1 VRAVTQTRTEPATA
15 EILALLRDP
24 SLKPESIVEEMR
36 CAESAQPCDAG
47 QVLRARE
54 LLGRIAAEETAAG
67 AGLEPQGSGSVSQV
81 AADVSALPEPL
92 AFALV
97 HAAGE
102 RRNSHLLAEIGA
114 AAPKTVSKEAK
125 RELQRLK
132 QKGVQVEEVRSRA
145 APVMKPVPEAEAPA
159 CLVSSIDAF
168 GERAVWWT
176 RATKGGVEV
185 VQAVVSDVKG
195 VLAIDALAMP
205 RRSFRDFLRKLP
217 RGGMVTI
224 AEVPKD
230 WARHLIAAAEEE
242 GVRNGFSPPPAYA
255 EALRILGPAPVVP
268 PRAPGED
275 IELPADQE
283 AALANAG
290 GSLYGD
296 ALFAAW
302 VPEEEDLR
310 AFALKLDEIA
320 VSRLYLDDG
329 QKRQA
334 MYQAAED
341 AAAAYFTP
349 QRRAR
354 YARRLLEMA
363 HVLRVEGRVDL
374 ARIAL
379 AVSRALP
386 ADEGARNAFARGL
399 FVHALE
405 QRFARG
411 REAPPPA
418 SSALVRPP

>member
-15 EILALLRDP
+15 EILALLRDA

-36 CAESAQPCDAG
+36 CADSAQPCDAG

-54 LLGRIAAEETAAG
+54 VLGRIAAEETAAG
-67 AGLEPQGSGSVSQV
+67 AGLESQGPASVSQV
-81 AADVSALPEPL
+81 AVDVNALPEPL

-97 HAAGE
+97 RAAGE
-102 RRNSHLLAEIGA
+102 RRNSHLLAEIAA
-114 AAPKTVSKEAK
+114 AAPKAVSKEAK

-145 APVMKPVPEAEAPA
+145 APVMKPVPEAEAPP

-168 GERAVWWT
+168 GERAIWWT

-205 RRSFRDFLRKLP
+205 RRNFRDFLRKLP

-230 WARHLIAAAEEE
+230 WARHLIAAAEAE

-255 EALRILGPAPVVP
+255 EALRILGPAPLSP

-275 IELPADQE
+275 IDLPADQE

-296 ALFAAW
+296 PLFAAW

-354 YARRLLEMA
+354 YAGRLLEMA
-363 HVLRVEGRVDL
+363 HVLRVEGRMDL

-411 REAPPPA
+411 REPPPPA